1 MENLEEMLVP
11 VELKYCERCGG
22 LWFRSKNQE
31 EEVYCPGCVPK
42 MAEFPPARRRKRVIV
57 VRVDSVDEIQACLAE
72 LSGVCM
78 EGGNA

>member
-31 EEVYCPGCVPK
+31 EEVYCPGWC
-42 MAEFPPARRRKRVIV
+42 RRWRSSRLAAA
-57 VRVDSVDEIQACLAE
+57 QAGHRSA
-72 LSGVCM
+72 SGL
-78 EGGNA
+78 GR